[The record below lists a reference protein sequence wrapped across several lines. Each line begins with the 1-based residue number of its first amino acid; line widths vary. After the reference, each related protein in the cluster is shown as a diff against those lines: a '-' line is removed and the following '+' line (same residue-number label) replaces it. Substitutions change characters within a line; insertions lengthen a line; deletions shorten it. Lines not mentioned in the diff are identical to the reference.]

1 MKDTAF
7 SISINC
13 FLRTMLFESEN
24 CFGEFVNQLR
34 SYGHFI
40 GVSGYGE
47 QLDFIHLNQTMVL
60 LVFE

>member
-1 MKDTAF
+1 
-7 SISINC
+7 
-13 FLRTMLFESEN
+13 MLFESEN

-34 SYGHFI
+34 SYEHFI